1 MARRVPDDRLE
12 QLVDAATRVFIEQ
25 GYAKT
30 QMADVAT
37 ALGVAKG
44 TVYLYVESKEALFDL
59 VARYA
64 DAPRPFEK
72 KPSLPVRTPKPG
84 ATLRYVRERIAQSQV
99 PPTLA
104 RALAGKRAGDAGAE
118 FEAIVREL
126 YDTLAANRRGIK
138 LLDRSA
144 RDYPELAALWF
155 EGGRGGLITLLTQ
168 YLDERVRRRVFWAV
182 PDTTV
187 AARLIIETAT
197 FWAVHRHGDP
207 HPQAVEETVAKET
220 VVQFLTRAFIN
231 NKE

>member
-64 DAPRPFEK
+64 DAPRPFAK
-72 KPSLPVRTPKPG
+72 KPPLPVRTPKAG
-84 ATLRYVRERIAQSQV
+84 ATIRYVRERVAQGQV

-104 RALAGKRAGDAGAE
+104 RALAQTRATDVRAE

-126 YDTLAANRRGIK
+126 YDTLAANRWGIK

-144 RDYPELAALWF
+144 QDFPELAAVWF
-155 EGGRGGLITLLTQ
+155 EGARGGLITLLTQ
-168 YLDERVRRRVFWAV
+168 YLDERVRRRVFWTV

-197 FWAVHRHGDP
+197 FWAVHRHADP
-207 HPQAVEETVAKET
+207 HPQAVEEAVARET